1 VSVTAPTAASKRKVR
16 ETELRADLARE
27 RDTVELLSESVADLE
42 RQLFDPGWVRLTA
55 LSEVE
60 FQPEGLRQL
69 RALCRV
75 YALKQPL
82 IKRGIALRSAY
93 IHGQGVEVAARA
105 DGRDRGEQDVNAVIQ
120 AFLDDRG
127 NRRAVTGPAAR
138 EQLERALCHDGE
150 IFVALFTR
158 PTTGTVQARVVVA
171 DDIADVICNPDDATE
186 PWYYHRRWNEMALD
200 MSTGTVNPTL
210 RERFY
215 PAVGYRPAA
224 RPASFGGVP
233 IAWDSPMVH
242 LAVNVPLGWRRGVP
256 DAYAAIDWAK
266 AYKEFLED
274 WARLVKSLSRFAWRL
289 TAKGQAAG
297 QARAKIAAAP
307 SVDPATGLPLSA
319 GATAIMPADA
329 ALEAIPKSG
338 ATIDAESGRPL
349 AMMVAAALGVPV
361 TMLLADPGQT
371 GARATAETL
380 DQPTRLEMAQRQ
392 TLWSE
397 FLRSIFDHVIAESV
411 RAPKGA
417 LKGKVTRDENG
428 RETTVLLGDTPD
440 TIDIMWPELDTID
453 PLVLVQAI
461 VQADSTGTV
470 RPEEILR
477 FLLAALG
484 SHRVDELV
492 AAQLDD
498 DGNFIWPTPPAGVG
512 PLAAGLARAGQDSA
526 SAGVGPMAGGGDT
539 VPNGDGATDVVPAA
553 DQPPGT

>member
-1 VSVTAPTAASKRKVR
+1 MR
-16 ETELRADLARE
+16 EAELREDLDRE
-27 RDTVELLSESVADLE
+27 RSTVELLQESLVDLE

-55 LSEVE
+55 LAEVE
-60 FQPEGLRQL
+60 FRPEGLRQL
-69 RALCRV
+69 RAICRI
-75 YALKQPL
+75 YALKSPL
-82 IKRGIALRSAY
+82 VRRGLSLKVAY
-93 IHGQGVEVAARA
+93 VHGQGVELAARA
-105 DGRDRGEQDVNAVIQ
+105 DGRNSGEQDVNAVIQ

-138 EQLERALCHDGE
+138 EQLERALGHDGE
-150 IFVALFTR
+150 IFVVLFTK
-158 PTTGTVQARVVVA
+158 PLTGTVQARTVVA
-171 DDIADVICNPDDATE
+171 DEIADVICNPDDATE

-200 MSTGTVNPTL
+200 NQTGTVNPTL

-215 PAVGYRPAA
+215 PAVGYRPTQ
-224 RPASFGGVP
+224 RPAAFGGIP
-233 IAWDSPMVH
+233 IAWDSPIVH

-256 DAYAAIDWAK
+256 DVYAAIDWAK

-307 SVDPATGLPLSA
+307 SIDPATGLPLSS

-329 ALEAIPKSG
+329 SLEAIPKSG

-380 DQPTRLEMAQRQ
+380 DQPTELEMAQRQ

-397 FLRSIFDHVIAESV
+397 FLRSILDHVIAESV

-417 LKGKVTRDENG
+417 LKGRITRDEND
-428 RETTVLLGDTPD
+428 RETVILDGDTPD
-440 TIDIMWPELDTID
+440 TIDITWPELATVD
-453 PLVLVQAI
+453 PLSLVQAI

-477 FLLAALG
+477 LLLTAMGVA
-484 SHRVDELV
+484 RTDELV
-492 AAQLDD
+492 AAQVDE
-498 DGNFIWPTPPAGVG
+498 DGNFIWPSAPTSLGQT
-512 PLAAGLARAGQDSA
+512 AAGLARTGQDPA
-526 SAGVGPMAGGGDT
+526 TAGTGPMSGADT
-539 VPNGDGATDVVPAA
+539 PPGDGTTADGNPDGAVTQPAS
-553 DQPPGT
+553 T